1 MKLPHIQLYPGDW
14 LKDQVAGCSLG
25 AQGLWL
31 RLIFIMH
38 DSEPRGFLCIP
49 KDDLLCDATHKDA
62 MENLPCDIDAT
73 HKDARYDA
81 MRPLPEGH
89 IARRVGLQLDEYR
102 KLMQELWDAG
112 VPSKTE
118 NGVIFCRRMMR
129 SEELSSVRQKAGS
142 LGGMGKR
149 SALPDAP
156 GFVYAMSRPDGA
168 IKIGSSVNPT
178 SRRYQVQA
186 QHGVPIVVVGKW
198 YVQDMGKME
207 NHLHQCF
214 KEHQILGE
222 WFNLSQA
229 DLAKIPE
236 LLSHSKTLAKSQQ
249 NPDNDNDNDNG
260 TAIVPFSEC
269 ANQEVQKRIVVLK
282 DFLCQTFPNRANGV
296 IWPPAEEQ
304 AMILV
309 VGRPDF
315 YQEVDLLRH
324 FQRLPESYFPKSVR
338 ATLEG
343 WQKQIDKAT
352 IYERD
357 RKLNSGNIKRTDNN
371 GGTFSDTQHP
381 VRPTSSPMPG
391 MAGV

>member
-1 MKLPHIQLYPGDW
+1 
-14 LKDQVAGCSLG
+14 
-25 AQGLWL
+25 
-31 RLIFIMH
+31 MH

-249 NPDNDNDNDNG
+249 NPDNDNDNDND
-260 TAIVPFSEC
+260 TDIVPFSTLKGTEGM
-269 ANQEVQKRIVVLK
+269 EPKTTLDFREIEKRELALGTALVK
-282 DFLCQTFPNRANGV
+282 WFKKNPNLH
-296 IWPPAEEQ
+296 WPEP
-304 AMILV
+304 V
-309 VGRPDF
+309 
-315 YQEVDLLRH
+315 
-324 FQRLPESYFPKSVR
+324 QRLMLEVVKRPNFYEELDLIRNFQVMPDVKFTESSQRTLEKWDGLVER
-338 ATLEG
+338 ATNYDE
-343 WQKQIDKAT
+343 
-352 IYERD
+352 
-357 RKLNSGNIKRTDNN
+357 NIKRNN
-371 GGTFSDTQHP
+371 SGGLNGRPNANQGTYNDCPESRYANACP
-381 VRPTSSPMPG
+381 VAVSPTVQKTAIQPP
-391 MAGV
+391 